1 MAVRGYFPAI
11 TILLLSNHGDAKQGG
26 IPAFLLACQFFDWG
40 SPQRLNRFSETG
52 SGGVICGLP
61 LTKPLLGEYSYSMA
75 FPLRTLSVLFVI
87 LLAIGCRGKP
97 LLHYSLDT
105 PPLVLLPASHS
116 NVRDG
121 RGRFREIY
129 CAIREDHGHML
140 SYDRPCEEVL
150 LTLAEEPTATGQ
162 PVHLGQ
168 ARSRLRVLVVPGLFS
183 ECIRNTSKPYTYA
196 LAHLEEYGYKTG
208 VIEVSGRSSSAHN
221 AAQIKDALLALDLLP
236 DEKVVLV
243 GYSKGTPDILEALVM
258 YPEVRQRTTALVSI
272 AGVVSGTPFVDS
284 ISAPFLKLLEKTPV
298 LGCPRGDGG
307 ALESLKRSTRLLWLS
322 RHQLPQ
328 SIRYFSLGCFA
339 ERDDMSAILRSGYDK
354 LARVDP
360 RNDSQVIFSDMII
373 PGSTLLG
380 FVKADHWAIAMPFA
394 QDTPILAATMITRNE
409 FPREVLL
416 EAVVRFV
423 EEKLMAS
430 D

>member
-1 MAVRGYFPAI
+1 MV
-11 TILLLSNHGDAKQGG
+11 
-26 IPAFLLACQFFDWG
+26 
-40 SPQRLNRFSETG
+40 FS
-52 SGGVICGLP
+52 
-61 LTKPLLGEYSYSMA
+61 
-75 FPLRTLSVLFVI
+75 LRTLGVLSVI

-97 LLHYSLDT
+97 LLPYSLDT
-105 PPLVLLPASHS
+105 PPLLLIPASQG
-116 NVRDG
+116 NVTDG

-140 SYDRPCEEVL
+140 PNDRPCEEVIL
-150 LTLAEEPTATGQ
+150 RLAEEPAATGR

-168 ARSRLRVLVVPGLFS
+168 ARSRLRVLVVPGLFN
-183 ECIRNTSKPYTYA
+183 ECMRHKSDPYTYA
-196 LAHLEEYGYKTG
+196 LDHLKEYGYKTG
-208 VIEVSGRSSSAHN
+208 LIEVSGRSSSAHN
-221 AAQIKDALLALDLLP
+221 AAQIRDALLAMDLLP

-258 YPEVRQRTTALVSI
+258 FPEVRQRATAVVSV
-272 AGVVSGTPFVDS
+272 AGVVGGTPLVDS
-284 ISAPFLKLLEKTPV
+284 ISDPFLKLLQKMPV
-298 LGCPRGDGG
+298 LTCPRGDGG
-307 ALESLKRSTRLLWLS
+307 ALESLKRSTRQLWLS
-322 RHQLPQ
+322 RHQLPE
-328 SIRYFSLGCFA
+328 SIQYFSLGCFA
-339 ERDDMSAILRSGYDK
+339 ERDDISAILRSGYDK

-380 FVKADHWAIAMPFA
+380 FVKADHWAVAMPFTR
-394 QDTPILAATMITRNE
+394 DLPTLSATMINRNE

-423 EEKLMAS
+423 EEKLTAS